1 MGIMKW
7 HRDAKNFQGGV
18 ELLKGDST
26 CEIFHLDGEYKGV
39 FKSLKS
45 HLTQNLSD
53 PSKAHLI
60 QDGKVKIKFS
70 GDGTRAGSKKHMI
83 NASYTIIGESTC
95 ASERGNYLLAI
106 VQCPETG
113 EIIQAALKELIDE
126 VNSLTSVTVDGKEVI
141 VEVFI
146 GGDLK
151 FLNQVTGIGGFAS
164 IHSCLWCK
172 YSKQHRSDVSLEW
185 SMTDVTKG
193 ARTVDE
199 ITENSG
205 KPKSSKSRY
214 NCNTPPIFH
223 SVPISRVVPDT
234 LHLFLR
240 IMDQLVYQLV
250 YYLQTCDNIV
260 RLSLNLDL
268 HKCDNLMRFENF
280 VASLGIY
287 DWKLV
292 IKDSKLQ
299 PRSFTG
305 PEHRRIL
312 ANIDLDMLIPTNPKL
327 EQIKTLW
334 SSFKS
339 LIGQLNCVLSDD
351 NIDQFDSSAKAWVD
365 LDSRV
370 YLAKDVTP
378 YMHVF
383 SYHVSEVMRMYGNP
397 TYFSQQGLEKL
408 NDLVT
413 KWYFRSTNFGKTA
426 LEQIMKKQ
434 HRLRLLDEKCKRTL
448 NWQVTCSICKKQ
460 DGHNK
465 RTCPMRMD
473 TN

>member
-1 MGIMKW
+1 
-7 HRDAKNFQGGV
+7 
-18 ELLKGDST
+18 
-26 CEIFHLDGEYKGV
+26 
-39 FKSLKS
+39 
-45 HLTQNLSD
+45 
-53 PSKAHLI
+53 
-60 QDGKVKIKFS
+60 
-70 GDGTRAGSKKHMI
+70 MI
-83 NASYTIIGESTC
+83 NVSYTIIGESTC
-95 ASERGNYLLAI
+95 ASEPGNYLLAI

-172 YSKQHRSDVSLEW
+172 CSKQDRSDVSLEW

-193 ARTVDE
+193 ARMVDE

-268 HKCDNLMRFENF
+268 QKCDNLMRFENF

-365 LDSRV
+365 LSLLKTFPSKCAENMLSLRFTQALCRTVWGLCRDRV
-370 YLAKDVTP
+370 APSNELVGATIVYKWGWEALRQLHTKEIRQLTFTLYIETQNRILIYCSFFVI
-378 YMHVF
+378 V
-383 SYHVSEVMRMYGNP
+383 
-397 TYFSQQGLEKL
+397 EK
-408 NDLVT
+408 T
-413 KWYFRSTNFGKTA
+413 
-426 LEQIMKKQ
+426 
-434 HRLRLLDEKCKRTL
+434 
-448 NWQVTCSICKKQ
+448 
-460 DGHNK
+460 
-465 RTCPMRMD
+465 
-473 TN
+473 